1 MSVTVEEVD
10 KIWREADCIWT
21 EHQIE
26 RAIETVSQ
34 QIEADLAHKNPL
46 VLVVMK
52 GGLMF
57 GARLLMRLRFALEMD
72 YIHVTRYG
80 METSGNELLW
90 KVLPQHPLEGRQP
103 VAQARGGVIKP
114 DCVDASLRWRTGG
127 SPVQKVAILLPLD
140 VLRQ

>member
-90 KVLPQHPLEGRQP
+90 
-103 VAQARGGVIKP
+103 
-114 DCVDASLRWRTGG
+114 
-127 SPVQKVAILLPLD
+127 
-140 VLRQ
+140 